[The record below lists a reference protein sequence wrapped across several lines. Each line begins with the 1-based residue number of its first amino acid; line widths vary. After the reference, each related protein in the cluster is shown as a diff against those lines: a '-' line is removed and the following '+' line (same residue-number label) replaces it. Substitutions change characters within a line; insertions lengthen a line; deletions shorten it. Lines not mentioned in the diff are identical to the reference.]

1 MEQIATG
8 TRKGRKP
15 KRQEFETAASDR
27 LTVRLLTEERRK
39 KLIALRKAEDD
50 LPDDAEMIRRLM
62 DRAAS

>member
-1 MEQIATG
+1 MEQTATG

-27 LTVRLLTEERRK
+27 ITIRLLSTERRR

-50 LPDDAEMIRRLM
+50 LPDEAEMIRRLM